1 MRQLIISEN
10 DAGQRLDKY
19 LAKYLNAAPKSFFY
33 KMMRKKNIVLN
44 GKKCDGS
51 EKIKKNDEV
60 KLFLSD
66 ETIDNFRTKKNNI
79 AISKLPVT
87 KLDIAYEDK
96 DILIIN
102 KPSGMLTQKAS
113 PTDISLNEYIIG
125 YLINSKA
132 LSEHELLTFRP
143 SVCNR
148 LDRNTS
154 GLVTAGKTL
163 KGLQYLSGVLKDRSV
178 KKYYLCMV
186 KGRIDKKMK
195 ITGYLGKNEKT
206 NKVTIYKEEK
216 KDSSYIETEYEP
228 LVCTY
233 NKTLLKVHLITGR
246 SHQIRAHLAS
256 VGHPLIGDYKYGN
269 SSINDYYRKKYNIKD
284 QMLHSYEMI
293 FSNDN
298 KEFAYLADKII
309 KADIPETFK
318 KVAKGE
324 NIQLDI
330 LNVKY

>member
-1 MRQLIISEN
+1 
-10 DAGQRLDKY
+10 
-19 LAKYLNAAPKSFFY
+19 
-33 KMMRKKNIVLN
+33 
-44 GKKCDGS
+44 
-51 EKIKKNDEV
+51 
-60 KLFLSD
+60 
-66 ETIDNFRTKKNNI
+66 
-79 AISKLPVT
+79 
-87 KLDIAYEDK
+87 
-96 DILIIN
+96 
-102 KPSGMLTQKAS
+102 MLTQKAS

-178 KKYYLCMV
+178 KKYYLGMV

-228 LVCTY
+228 LVCTD
-233 NKTLLKVHLITGR
+233 NITLLKVHLITGR

-330 LNVKY
+330 LNVK

>member
-228 LVCTY
+228 LVCTD
-233 NKTLLKVHLITGR
+233 NITLLKVHLITGR

-330 LNVKY
+330 LNVK

>member
-79 AISKLPVT
+79 TISKLPVT

-186 KGRIDKKMK
+186 KGRIDKEMK

-228 LVCTY
+228 LVCTD
-233 NKTLLKVHLITGR
+233 NITLLKVHLITGR

-293 FSNDN
+293 FNNDN
-298 KEFAYLADKII
+298 KEFAYLADKTI

-318 KVAKGE
+318 KVARGE

-330 LNVKY
+330 LNVK

>member
-87 KLDIAYEDK
+87 KLDIVYEDK

-102 KPSGMLTQKAS
+102 KPSGMLTQKAT

-228 LVCTY
+228 LVCTD
-233 NKTLLKVHLITGR
+233 NITLLKVHLITGR

-318 KVAKGE
+318 KVARGE

-330 LNVKY
+330 LNVK

>member
-19 LAKYLNAAPKSFFY
+19 LAKYLNVAPKSFFY

-228 LVCTY
+228 LVCTD
-233 NKTLLKVHLITGR
+233 NITLLKVHLITGR

-269 SSINDYYRKKYNIKD
+269 SSINDFY
-284 QMLHSYEMI
+284 
-293 FSNDN
+293 
-298 KEFAYLADKII
+298 
-309 KADIPETFK
+309 
-318 KVAKGE
+318 
-324 NIQLDI
+324 
-330 LNVKY
+330 

>member
-66 ETIDNFRTKKNNI
+66 ETIDNFRTKRNNI

-87 KLDIAYEDK
+87 KLDIVYEDK

-102 KPSGMLTQKAS
+102 KPSGMLTQKAT

-228 LVCTY
+228 LVCTD
-233 NKTLLKVHLITGR
+233 NITLLKVHLITGR

-318 KVAKGE
+318 KVARGE

-330 LNVKY
+330 LNVK

>member
-66 ETIDNFRTKKNNI
+66 ETIENFRTKKNNI
-79 AISKLPVT
+79 AVSKLPAV

-113 PTDISLNEYIIG
+113 PEDISLNEYIIG

-132 LSEHELLTFRP
+132 LNEQELSTFRP

-186 KGRIDKKMK
+186 KGRVDKKMK
-195 ITGYLGKNEKT
+195 ISGYLGKNEKT

-216 KDSSYIETEYEP
+216 KDTSYIETEYEP
-228 LVCTY
+228 VVCTDTI
-233 NKTLLKVHLITGR
+233 TLLKVHLITGR

-293 FSNDN
+293 FNSNSE
-298 KEFAYLADKII
+298 EFAYLADKVI

-318 KVAKGE
+318 KVARGE
-324 NIQLDI
+324 NIDIDI
-330 LNVKY
+330 LNTK

>member
-228 LVCTY
+228 LVCTD
-233 NKTLLKVHLITGR
+233 NITLLKVHLITGR

-318 KVAKGE
+318 KVASGE

-330 LNVKY
+330 LNVK

>member
-330 LNVKY
+330 LNVK

>member
-102 KPSGMLTQKAS
+102 KSSGMLTQKAS

-228 LVCTY
+228 LVCTD
-233 NKTLLKVHLITGR
+233 NITLLKVHLITGR

-330 LNVKY
+330 LNVK

>member
-19 LAKYLNAAPKSFFY
+19 LAKYLNVAPKSFFY

-228 LVCTY
+228 LVCTD
-233 NKTLLKVHLITGR
+233 NITLLKVHLITGR

-256 VGHPLIGDYKYGN
+256 VRHPLIGDYKYGN

-318 KVAKGE
+318 KVASGE

-330 LNVKY
+330 LNVK

>member
-19 LAKYLNAAPKSFFY
+19 LAKYLNVAPKSFFY
-33 KMMRKKNIVLN
+33 KMMRKKNKVLN

-228 LVCTY
+228 LVCTD
-233 NKTLLKVHLITGR
+233 NITLLKVHLITGR

-318 KVAKGE
+318 KVASGE

-330 LNVKY
+330 LNVK

>member
-33 KMMRKKNIVLN
+33 KMMRKKNILLN
-44 GKKCDGS
+44 VKKCDGS

-87 KLDIAYEDK
+87 KLDIVYEDK

-228 LVCTY
+228 LVCTD
-233 NKTLLKVHLITGR
+233 NITLLKVHLITGR

-330 LNVKY
+330 LNVK

>member
-19 LAKYLNAAPKSFFY
+19 LAKYLNVAPKSFFY

-228 LVCTY
+228 LVCTD
-233 NKTLLKVHLITGR
+233 NITLLKVHLITGR

-318 KVAKGE
+318 KVASGE

-330 LNVKY
+330 LNVK

>member
-228 LVCTY
+228 LVCTD
-233 NKTLLKVHLITGR
+233 NITLLKVHLITGR

-318 KVAKGE
+318 KVAMGE

-330 LNVKY
+330 LNVK

>member
-228 LVCTY
+228 LVCTD
-233 NKTLLKVHLITGR
+233 NITLLKVHLITGR

-318 KVAKGE
+318 KVARGE

-330 LNVKY
+330 LNVK

>member
-113 PTDISLNEYIIG
+113 LTDISLNEYIIG

-228 LVCTY
+228 LVCTD
-233 NKTLLKVHLITGR
+233 NITLLKVHLITGR

-318 KVAKGE
+318 KVARGE

-330 LNVKY
+330 LNVK

>member
-195 ITGYLGKNEKT
+195 ITGYLGKNEKN

-228 LVCTY
+228 LVCTD
-233 NKTLLKVHLITGR
+233 NITLLKVHLITGR
-246 SHQIRAHLAS
+246 SHQIRAHLAL

-318 KVAKGE
+318 KVARGE

-330 LNVKY
+330 LNVK

>member
-228 LVCTY
+228 LVCTD
-233 NKTLLKVHLITGR
+233 NITLLKVHLITGR

-293 FSNDN
+293 FSNNN

-318 KVAKGE
+318 KVARGE

-330 LNVKY
+330 LNVK

>member
-163 KGLQYLSGVLKDRSV
+163 NGLQYLSGVLKDRSV

-228 LVCTY
+228 LVCTD
-233 NKTLLKVHLITGR
+233 NITLLKVHLITGR

-330 LNVKY
+330 LNVK

>member
-228 LVCTY
+228 LVCTD
-233 NKTLLKVHLITGR
+233 NITLLKVHLITGR

-293 FSNDN
+293 FSNNN

-318 KVAKGE
+318 KVAREE

-330 LNVKY
+330 LNVK

>member
-79 AISKLPVT
+79 SISKIPVT

-228 LVCTY
+228 LVCTD
-233 NKTLLKVHLITGR
+233 NITLLKVHLITGR

-318 KVAKGE
+318 KVARGE

-330 LNVKY
+330 LNVK

>member
-113 PTDISLNEYIIG
+113 PTDISLNEYIIS

-228 LVCTY
+228 LVCTD
-233 NKTLLKVHLITGR
+233 NITLLKVHLITGR

-318 KVAKGE
+318 KVARGE

-330 LNVKY
+330 LNVK

>member
-1 MRQLIISEN
+1 
-10 DAGQRLDKY
+10 
-19 LAKYLNAAPKSFFY
+19 
-33 KMMRKKNIVLN
+33 
-44 GKKCDGS
+44 
-51 EKIKKNDEV
+51 
-60 KLFLSD
+60 
-66 ETIDNFRTKKNNI
+66 
-79 AISKLPVT
+79 
-87 KLDIAYEDK
+87 
-96 DILIIN
+96 
-102 KPSGMLTQKAS
+102 
-113 PTDISLNEYIIG
+113 
-125 YLINSKA
+125 
-132 LSEHELLTFRP
+132 
-143 SVCNR
+143 
-148 LDRNTS
+148 
-154 GLVTAGKTL
+154 
-163 KGLQYLSGVLKDRSV
+163 
-178 KKYYLCMV
+178 MV
-186 KGRIDKKMK
+186 KRRIDKKMK

-228 LVCTY
+228 LVCTD
-233 NKTLLKVHLITGR
+233 NITLLKVHLITGR

-318 KVAKGE
+318 KVASGE

-330 LNVKY
+330 LNVK